1 MITRDISMKLIVAA
15 MILNFLV
22 LSAQSTKISTFT
34 RHLPLTLEEAAV
46 LVVRVEPSPSCLPT
60 IVGLVPKSAAPP
72 KASASLVSHQKR
84 FRSAVTA
91 MTDWGERLEVSKNQ
105 ISLRNVECGEDR
117 FLLLS
122 LQMDPSTQ
130 VVIVNRDEGTVYLQ
144 VGQGSL
150 VENGVVRSTSLTS
163 QSQLMMEA
171 IRPAM
176 VDLEPHKGPDG
187 VYRITGKRFMSQV
200 ETIVEAQAPAGK
212 RVPGFIA
219 MVKVRVNKEGNLVL
233 VSPVRGESDFFPGI
247 LTALRQW
254 KFKPFQVD
262 GEPVEIECMLAYIQD
277 QDGSIKILGR

>member
-1 MITRDISMKLIVAA
+1 
-15 MILNFLV
+15 
-22 LSAQSTKISTFT
+22 
-34 RHLPLTLEEAAV
+34 
-46 LVVRVEPSPSCLPT
+46 VVRVEPSPSCLPT